1 MKNLLF
7 IILLI
12 SIVFTVG
19 CVNNLGISGSYINLQ
34 NNQTCL
40 DMSSDGTYLIRSVG
54 SSLSIQEKY
63 KIENNKL
70 LLTLPTDFIFGQ
82 NSQNEIFVTCDV
94 NGKIINCGKEGGI
107 YEKVDSCSVID
118 PARIIP
124 TPVMPSY
131 ACLAN
136 TRLWTSQPDKEHV
149 TLNLKYQDI
158 CGLTTDVRFIVKS
171 AKDLKVIY
179 DQDLGNPGT
188 GVVYANYTH
197 DNIRGVGY
205 FWAYNATRDTQ

>member
-1 MKNLLF
+1 MKNLF
-7 IILLI
+7 FVLLLVT
-12 SIVFTVG
+12 IVFTGG
-19 CVNNLGISGSYINLQ
+19 CINNSGISGSYIDTQ
-34 NNQTCL
+34 NNRICL

-70 LLTLPTDFIFGQ
+70 LLTLPNFIFGQ
-82 NSQNEIFVTCDV
+82 IGQNEILVTCDV
-94 NGKIINCGKEGGI
+94 NGNIINCGKEGGI
-107 YEKVDSCSVID
+107 YEKTDSCSVVD

-124 TPVMPSY
+124 TPFMPSY

-136 TRLWTSQPDKEHV
+136 TRLWTSEPDKYHIN
-149 TLNLKYQDI
+149 LNLKYQDI

-188 GVVYANYTH
+188 GVVNASYTVE
-197 DNIRGVGY
+197 NIRGVGY
-205 FWAYNATRDTQ
+205 FWNYNATREIP